1 MSTLLS
7 IIIAIAA
14 IVVIVVV
21 AQMESEQAGLGTLSG
36 ASDTSMWGQ
45 YKGSSKK
52 ELMNRVVIGGAVV
65 FAVALLV
72 LAAIH

>member
-7 IIIAIAA
+7 IIVAIAA
-14 IVVIVVV
+14 IVIICVV

-36 ASDTSMWGQ
+36 GSDTSMWGQ

-52 ELMNRVVIGGAVV
+52 ELMNRTIMGASAI

-72 LAAIH
+72 LAVVH